1 MIDFWTKLRKP
12 FFALAPL
19 EDVTDAA
26 FRRLIAR
33 YGKPDVMFTEFTS
46 ADGLFF
52 ANQSGQE
59 KLRAKLLFSDS
70 ERPIVAQ
77 LFTSSPERMKKGA
90 EHVAKL
96 GFDGIDINMGC
107 PDKAVEKSGCGAA
120 LIKNPALARELIRA
134 AGEFGLPVSVKTRIG
149 YTEDELD
156 TWLPELLAENI
167 SAVTIHARTRKE
179 MSDVPARWD
188 AVAKAVAIRDSLG
201 SKTLIIGNGD
211 VTHIEDARPVRGK
224 TMLRSASE
232 SWTSNGA
239 RTKAEM
245 SGCDGVML
253 GRAIFGNPFLFANS
267 VYRCRSQSDRPS
279 ELANSKDSKL
289 KALSEHLKL
298 FEELL
303 SKTANYATM
312 KKHFASYVKGWN
324 GAKELRTRLMD
335 TKNISEAQAI
345 ISSAILGA

>member
-1 MIDFWTKLRKP
+1 MNSFWNKLHKP

-46 ADGLFF
+46 ADGIFF
-52 ANQSGQE
+52 ADKKGQE

-77 LFTSSPERMKKGA
+77 LFTASPERMKKASEKVA
-90 EHVAKL
+90 EL
-96 GFDGIDINMGC
+96 GFDGIDVNMGC

-120 LIKNPALARELIRA
+120 LIKNPKLARELIRA
-134 AGEFGLPVSVKTRIG
+134 AGEVRLPVSVKTRTG
-149 YTEDELD
+149 YLVNELD
-156 TWLPELLAENI
+156 TWLPELLAENL

-179 MSDVPARWD
+179 MSDVPARWEHVAR
-188 AVAKAVAIRDSLG
+188 AVQIRDSLK

-211 VTHIEDARPVRGK
+211 VRDIPDAR
-224 TMLRSASE
+224 A
-232 SWTSNGA
+232 
-239 RTKAEM
+239 KADAT
-245 SGCDGVML
+245 GCDGVML
-253 GRAIFGNPFLFANS
+253 GRAIFGNPFLFVELNEFPPKADPPPAEENS
-267 VYRCRSQSDRPS
+267 R
-279 ELANSKDSKL
+279 EAKL
-289 KALSEHLKL
+289 KALSEHISL

-303 SKTANYATM
+303 ARTNNYSTL

-324 GAKELRTRLMD
+324 GAKELRARLMETND
-335 TKNISEAQAI
+335 YNEAQAI
-345 ISSAILGA
+345 ISSAILNV

>member
-1 MIDFWTKLRKP
+1 MNNFWTTLPKP

-46 ADGLFF
+46 ADGIFF
-52 ANQSGQE
+52 ADEKGQE

-77 LFTSSPERMKKGA
+77 LFTASSERMKHAA

-120 LIKNPALARELIRA
+120 LIKNPKLARELIRA
-134 AGEFGLPVSVKTRIG
+134 AGEVGLPVSVKTRIG
-149 YTEDELD
+149 YLEDELD
-156 TWLPELLAENI
+156 TWLPALLAEDL

-188 AVAKAVAIRDSLG
+188 TVERAVAIRDSLQ
-201 SKTLIIGNGD
+201 SKVLIIGNGD
-211 VTHIEDARPVRGK
+211 VQDIADAR
-224 TMLRSASE
+224 A
-232 SWTSNGA
+232 
-239 RTKAEM
+239 KAET
-245 SGCDGVML
+245 SGADGVML
-253 GRAIFGNPFLFANS
+253 GRAIFGNPFLFQHSAG
-267 VYRCRSQSDRPS
+267 RWDLDRHLS
-279 ELANSKDSKL
+279 TECENVKEVKI

-298 FEELL
+298 FDELL
-303 SKTANYATM
+303 SATTNYATM
-312 KKHFASYVKGWN
+312 KKHFASYVKGWP
-324 GAKELRTRLMD
+324 GAKELRMKLME
-335 TKNISEAQAI
+335 TNSVAEALSI
-345 ISSAILGA
+345 VIT

>member
-1 MIDFWTKLRKP
+1 MGPWSRLPRRLYSSSARMSKRAVLCYISRMQSFWNKLPKP
-12 FFALAPL
+12 FFVLAPM

-134 AGEFGLPVSVKTRIG
+134 AKKSGLPVSVKTRIG
-149 YTEDELD
+149 YNTDELD
-156 TWLPELLAENI
+156 TWLPE
-167 SAVTIHARTRKE
+167 
-179 MSDVPARWD
+179 
-188 AVAKAVAIRDSLG
+188 
-201 SKTLIIGNGD
+201 
-211 VTHIEDARPVRGK
+211 
-224 TMLRSASE
+224 
-232 SWTSNGA
+232 
-239 RTKAEM
+239 
-245 SGCDGVML
+245 
-253 GRAIFGNPFLFANS
+253 
-267 VYRCRSQSDRPS
+267 
-279 ELANSKDSKL
+279 
-289 KALSEHLKL
+289 
-298 FEELL
+298 
-303 SKTANYATM
+303 
-312 KKHFASYVKGWN
+312 
-324 GAKELRTRLMD
+324 
-335 TKNISEAQAI
+335 
-345 ISSAILGA
+345 